1 MLFRFNFR
9 RLLFVGLLLGCS
21 QSLPGQAQQ
30 AQQAQTQRPDAPDAS
45 QLGFTALQ
53 TRANELAE
61 AGQLVEA
68 RPLLKEL
75 VKRVEA
81 SEASD
86 ESEIELD
93 FPLFLIGTGYIQEYV
108 ASGEKNLLREVLKWY
123 DRLESEYPESSRIKD
138 ALLKRIDVLRVLA
151 RNDDAITLMKNLIA
165 GDYSSVRLSFSE
177 RTKLLRDLT
186 QIHYNTGKLEEGLPY
201 FGELLEVSRDTEEQ
215 ALAAAASFEALFQI
229 KRVDDALR
237 LLPML
242 AKESEVR
249 YRPRLNVA
257 LLKASDVLVDAGRV
271 NDAALTLNLIKT
283 TDMMVQ
289 FHEDQIALKSAQL
302 EQREAFGQADETIDR
317 LRQEITT
324 LKSNLERLRDL
335 PTLRNE
341 LLVRRARNYTKTG
354 RRYEAF
360 WMFNDL
366 MVENPQDDR
375 SEFYHYATFSNALQI
390 GKTETA
396 VEVGEIYRSRF
407 PDGDFFSDVSSAL
420 AVELKKIGREEEF
433 LELVV
438 DFLGSRPLDAV
449 SRSLFAQW
457 ASHLIERERYSEL
470 IHQSAEWLN
479 AQSNS
484 IYEDGIFYWG
494 GLAQLQLGQ
503 FDAAIGSFSRLL
515 ENYPTS
521 LYAEDGLVRKG
532 AALFYGQRYE
542 EARETLYGYV
552 DKYPEGKGLDQ
563 AFFFLGEVEYLAGD
577 LERALEHFRKA
588 DQLTASQDVH
598 NGAAFRIGAL
608 LEEMGRYEA
617 MAEHFQN
624 YINRFGVEGKL
635 SRAVLQ
641 LGIAFEYLLQPV
653 EMLELYRENIERFA
667 NEPDNSGVDALIESY
682 AEKYQQNLTMLQQT
696 VEFFDRLEADAVF
709 REKIV
714 TDRGFLF
721 EHFYENSDL
730 DPSLYNRL
738 RQHPEFTKALLEDLS
753 PIEELITPY
762 RTQLSQFPKNTPEA
776 YFRDQLAK
784 ARAEEDIIAET
795 RMLMGLYR
803 LDIELDPSQGFDI
816 ELVARLTPRSILY
829 VADYER
835 GKRLSF
841 AVEAWNSLLLNY
853 PDDDATIVAYMRLA
867 EVSREENQLSDAL
880 NYLEQIVEGF
890 PGSPRVPAVILRQGQ
905 ILTEMGRQQEAR
917 EKYQYIL
924 RVPDWRGVLHARA
937 LYQIGESYMAEA
949 AYAEA
954 HGFFERTFLGYPH
967 LTEWS
972 ARAYLADA
980 EALLAMGSREDA
992 VTTLQ
997 EAVAELTA
1005 APETSMQAIKSK
1017 LKELQP

>member
-1 MLFRFNFR
+1 ML
-9 RLLFVGLLLGCS
+9 S
-21 QSLPGQAQQ
+21 QAQQ
-30 AQQAQTQRPDAPDAS
+30 TQTPRPDAS

-81 SEASD
+81 SD
-86 ESEIELD
+86 ESEIKLD

-108 ASGEKNLLREVLKWY
+108 ATGEKNLLKETLKWY
-123 DRLESEYPESSRIKD
+123 DRLESDYPDSSRIKD

-165 GDYSSVRLSFSE
+165 GDYSTVRLSFPE
-177 RTKLLRDLT
+177 RMKLLRDLT

-215 ALAAAASFEALFQI
+215 ALAAAASFEALFQV
-229 KRVDDALR
+229 KRMDDALR

-242 AKESEVR
+242 AGESEVR

-257 LLKASDVLVDAGRV
+257 LLKASDALVDAGRV
-271 NDAALTLNLIKT
+271 NDAALTLNIIKT

-302 EQREAFGQADETIDR
+302 EQREAFGQASENIDR

-324 LKSNLERLRDL
+324 LEANLERLRDL

-341 LLVRRARNYTKTG
+341 LLVRRARNYTTTG

-360 WMFNDL
+360 WMFHDL
-366 MVENPQDDR
+366 MAENPEDAR

-396 VEVGEIYRSRF
+396 IEVGEIYRRRF
-407 PDGDFFSDVSSAL
+407 PDGDFYSDVSSAL
-420 AVELKKIGREEEF
+420 AVELKRIDNESKF
-433 LELVV
+433 LELVI
-438 DFLGSRPLDAV
+438 DFLGSRPLDAA

-470 IHQSAEWLN
+470 INQSAEWFN
-479 AQSNS
+479 AHKNS

-494 GLAQLQLGQ
+494 GLAELQLGQ

-515 ENYPTS
+515 EDYPTS

-542 EARETLYGYV
+542 EARETLYIYV
-552 DKYPEGKGLDQ
+552 DKYPSRNGLDQ
-563 AFFFLGEVEYLAGD
+563 AFFFLGEVEYLAGN
-577 LERALEHFRKA
+577 LELALEHFRKA
-588 DQLTASQDVH
+588 DELTASQDVR
-598 NGAAFRIGAL
+598 NGTAFRIGAI

-617 MAEHFQN
+617 MADHFQN
-624 YINRFGVEGKL
+624 YINRFGVEGNL

-641 LGIAFEYLLQPV
+641 LGIAFEYLLRPV

-667 NEPDNSGVDALIESY
+667 NEPDNLGVDALIENY
-682 AEKYQQNLTMLQQT
+682 AEKYQENLTMLEQT
-696 VEFFDRLEADAVF
+696 VEFFDRLEADAAF

-738 RQHPEFTKALLEDLS
+738 RQHPEFTKSLLEDLG
-753 PIEELITPY
+753 PIQELITPY
-762 RTQLSQFPKNTPEA
+762 RTQLAEFPEETPEA
-776 YFRDQLAK
+776 YFRDQLAQ
-784 ARAEEDIIAET
+784 ARGEEDIVAET

-803 LDIELDPSQGFDI
+803 LDIRLDPSQDFDI
-816 ELVARLTPRSILY
+816 ELVERLTPRSILY

-841 AVEAWNSLLLNY
+841 AVEAWSSLFLNH

-890 PGSPRVPAVILRQGQ
+890 PGSPKVPAVILRQGQ
-905 ILTEMGRQQEAR
+905 ILTEMEQQREAR

-997 EAVAELTA
+997 EAVEELTS
-1005 APETSMQAIKSK
+1005 APETIMQAIEAK

>member
-1 MLFRFNFR
+1 ML
-9 RLLFVGLLLGCS
+9 S
-21 QSLPGQAQQ
+21 QAQQ
-30 AQQAQTQRPDAPDAS
+30 TQTPRPDAS

-81 SEASD
+81 SD
-86 ESEIELD
+86 ESEIKLD

-108 ASGEKNLLREVLKWY
+108 ATGEKNLLKETLKWY
-123 DRLESEYPESSRIKD
+123 DRLESDYPDSSRIKD

-165 GDYSSVRLSFSE
+165 GDYSTVRLSFPE

-215 ALAAAASFEALFQI
+215 ALAAAASFEALFQV
-229 KRVDDALR
+229 KRMDDALR

-242 AKESEVR
+242 AGESEVR

-257 LLKASDVLVDAGRV
+257 LLKASDALVDAGRV
-271 NDAALTLNLIKT
+271 NDAALTLNIIKT

-302 EQREAFGQADETIDR
+302 EQREAFGQASENIDR
-317 LRQEITT
+317 LRQEIST
-324 LKSNLERLRDL
+324 LEANLEHLRDL

-341 LLVRRARNYTKTG
+341 LLVRRARNYTNTG

-360 WMFNDL
+360 WMFHDL
-366 MVENPQDDR
+366 MMENPEDDR
-375 SEFYHYATFSNALQI
+375 SEYYHYATFSNALQI
-390 GKTETA
+390 DKPETA
-396 VEVGEIYRSRF
+396 IEVGKIYRRKF
-407 PDGDFFSDVSSAL
+407 PNGEYYSDVSGAL
-420 AVELKKIGREEEF
+420 AVELKKTGDEEGF
-433 LELVV
+433 LELAV
-438 DFLGSRPLDAV
+438 DFLDSRPRDVV
-449 SRSLFAQW
+449 SKSLFAQW
-457 ASHLIERERYSEL
+457 ASFLLEKERYDEL
-470 IHQSAEWLN
+470 LRQTKIWMQQTQNPIFEDGAFYWSGMAHLLQDSYQNAVVEFDKVIEKFPPGMFGMMQSSPYTEDALLRKGIASFYEQDYETALTTLL
-479 AQSNS
+479 QYKETYPKGNS
-484 IYEDGIFYWG
+484 I
-494 GLAQLQLGQ
+494 
-503 FDAAIGSFSRLL
+503 
-515 ENYPTS
+515 
-521 LYAEDGLVRKG
+521 
-532 AALFYGQRYE
+532 
-542 EARETLYGYV
+542 
-552 DKYPEGKGLDQ
+552 DQ
-563 AFFFLGEVEYLAGD
+563 AFYFLGEIENMAGNYAQ
-577 LERALEHFRKA
+577 ALEYFEKA
-588 DQLTASQDVH
+588 NQITQSQDIHDSVAFSV
-598 NGAAFRIGAL
+598 GAI
-608 LEEMGRYEA
+608 LEELGRYEA
-617 MAEHFQN
+617 MAEHFQT
-624 YINRFGVEGKL
+624 YINRFGVEGNL
-635 SRAVLQ
+635 TRAVLQ
-641 LGIAFEYLLQPV
+641 LGIAFEYLMRPV
-653 EMLELYRENIERFA
+653 EMLALYRENIERFA
-667 NEPDNSGVDALIESY
+667 QDPNNSGVDALIESY
-682 AEKYQQNLTMLQQT
+682 AEKYQENFTMLERT
-696 VEFFDRLEADAVF
+696 VKFFDRLEEDAPF

-730 DPSLYNRL
+730 DQSLYNRL
-738 RQHPEFTKALLEDLS
+738 RRHPEFTEALIEDLG
-753 PIEELITPY
+753 PIQELITPY
-762 RTQLSQFPKNTPEA
+762 RTQLAEFPEETPEA
-776 YFRDQLAK
+776 YFRDQLAQ
-784 ARAEEDIIAET
+784 ARGEEDIVAET

-803 LDIELDPSQGFDI
+803 LGIELDPSRTFDS
-816 ELVARLTPRSILY
+816 ELVERLTPRTILY

-835 GKRLSF
+835 NKRLPF

-853 PDDDATIVAYMRLA
+853 PQDDATIVAYMRLA
-867 EVSREENQLSDAL
+867 DVSEEKEQLSDAL
-880 NYLEQIVEGF
+880 NYLDQIVEQF
-890 PGSPRVPAVILRQGQ
+890 PGSPKAPAVILRQGELLAQ
-905 ILTEMGRQQEAR
+905 MGREQEAR
-917 EKYQYIL
+917 EKYQYML

-937 LYQIGESYMAEA
+937 LYQTGESYMAEN

-997 EAVAELTA
+997 EAVEELTS
-1005 APETSMQAIKSK
+1005 APETIMQAIEAK